1 MPHTSSLIPNRPT
14 GHPDG
19 AVAAR
24 RNPCG
29 PSLPGLLL
37 AGLFTIGSIV
47 GLTWE
52 SHDGYRSAPIT
63 VAAEPAV
70 GFTRLPPS
78 RTGILFTNLLSDLR
92 SVTNRNLLSGAG
104 VAAGDID
111 GDGLVD
117 LYFCGLDSDNRL
129 YRNLGNWRF
138 EDITAQAGV
147 ACPGQDSTA
156 AAFADINGNGH
167 LDLIVN
173 SLGGGTRIFQNDGVG
188 RFTETT
194 ARAGVATNTGAMS
207 LALADVNGNGA
218 LDLYVA
224 NFRLD
229 TIRDRPTARLQ
240 VQMINQQPVIVSVDG
255 RPTTAPDLTNRFAL
269 SPGGEILEFGEPDV
283 LYLNDGTGRFT
294 PMSFTGGA
302 FLDEEGKPLSEA
314 PQDWGLSVRFY
325 DFTGNGAPDIY
336 VCNDLQ
342 TPDRIWLNDGRGR
355 FRAIPQLAIRH
366 TSTFSM
372 GIDFADLNRNGHVDF
387 YNVDMVSRE
396 ARNRKI
402 QIAGLT
408 PVFYAVGEVDI
419 RPQIFM
425 NTLQINRGDNTFAEV
440 AYYSGLEATEWSWH
454 PVFLDVDLNGY
465 EDILVPNGQLRD
477 FQNADIG
484 RVIESAVTSRRV
496 SSADLVT
503 MFRQFPGLNLPNLL
517 FRNLG
522 DLVFEE
528 VSADWGFDSAG
539 ISQGMALAD
548 LDNDGDLDL
557 IINNLNGPPGIYR
570 NITTAP
576 RVAVRL
582 QGRAPNTQGIGAHI
596 KVLGGPVVQS
606 QEMVSAGR
614 FLSADDAMRV
624 FAAGHLTNRLTLEVT
639 WRSGQRSVV
648 ADAVPNRIYEI
659 SEESARPVAPD
670 PKPEFNP
677 WFEDVSRLVQHA
689 HIEEPYDD
697 FSAQF
702 LLPNMLSHLG
712 PGITWADLNHNGYDD
727 LVIGTGR
734 GGVLGV
740 YLNDRQGGFQRVAQ
754 PPFNALAPRDTTSVL
769 PLALGPAKTVLLAGS
784 SNHEDGNERG
794 AVVRIFDPQVR
805 TPIERF
811 PGQVGS
817 TGPLALADVNGNGQ
831 LDLFVGG
838 RSIPGRYP
846 EPASS
851 FLFLNRDGS
860 FEIDAENLAT
870 FAHVGLVSGAVFSD
884 LDGDGQPDLILA
896 CEWGPIRVFRNDR
909 GRFIEITES
918 LGLDQYTGW
927 WNGVAT
933 ADLNGNGRPDI
944 IASNWGLNTRYRA
957 SHEHPRRIYYGD
969 FTENGV
975 VDLVETLYDEILQQ
989 EVPDRDLNVMSLTLP
1004 FIREKFPT
1012 HEAYAGASVAEVL
1025 GEHYERAQQVS
1036 ANTLASMVFLNHG
1049 DRFEPKP
1056 LPPEAQFSPAFA
1068 VVVADFLG
1076 NGHEDVFLSQN
1087 FFTVQPFTMRNDAG
1101 RGLLLQ
1107 GDGSGN
1113 LAPIQGHLSGILV
1126 YGDQRGAAAADFD
1139 ADGRV
1144 DLAVSQNANQTRL
1157 FRNTQ
1162 AQPGLRIRLQGP
1174 PGNPHA
1180 VGASIRLRSGS
1191 DLGPARE
1198 VQSGS
1203 GYWSQNSPV
1212 QVMTAPGTPTA
1223 IVVRWPGGPST
1234 TSELPPEARE
1244 IRVEPSGQ
1252 VTVLR

>member
-1 MPHTSSLIPNRPT
+1 MNLAHLSPGSARYLCFAALFLGT
-14 GHPDG
+14 GPI
-19 AVAAR
+19 AA
-24 RNPCG
+24 
-29 PSLPGLLL
+29 
-37 AGLFTIGSIV
+37 
-47 GLTWE
+47 LTWDQ
-52 SHDGYRSAPIT
+52 HDGYRSAPIS
-63 VAAEPAV
+63 VDAESRV
-70 GFTRLPPS
+70 GFMRLAPDQ
-78 RTGILFTNLLSDLR
+78 TGITFTNLLSDLR
-92 SVTNRNLLSGAG
+92 SVTNRNLLSGSG
-104 VAAGDID
+104 VAAGDVT
-111 GDGLVD
+111 GNGFVD
-117 LYFCGLDSDNRL
+117 LYFCGLDSANRL

-138 EDITAQAGV
+138 EDITDQAGV
-147 ACPGQDSTA
+147 ACADQDSTG
-156 AAFADINGNGH
+156 AAFADLNGNGH

-173 SLGGGTRIFQNDGVG
+173 SLGGGTRIFENNGTGQ
-188 RFTETT
+188 FTEITSI
-194 ARAGVATNTGAMS
+194 AGVATNTGAMS
-207 LALADVNGNGA
+207 LALADVNNNGA

-283 LYLNDGTGRFT
+283 LYLNDGTGRFK
-294 PMSFTGGA
+294 PASFTDGT
-302 FLDEEGKPLSEA
+302 FLDEAGQPLSEA
-314 PQDWGLSVRFY
+314 PHDWGLSVRFH

-342 TPDRIWLNDGRGR
+342 SPDRIWLNDGHGR

-372 GIDFADLNRNGHVDF
+372 GIDFGDLNRNGHVDF

-408 PVFYAVGEVDI
+408 PVFYTIGETDI

-484 RVIESAVTSRRV
+484 RVIESAVAARRV
-496 SSADLVT
+496 TSADLVT

-517 FRNLG
+517 FRNHG
-522 DLVFEE
+522 DLNFEE

-557 IINNLNGPPGIYR
+557 ILNNLNGTPGIYR

-576 RVAVRL
+576 RVAIRL
-582 QGRAPNTQGIGAHI
+582 RGRAPNTRGIGAHI
-596 KVLGGPVVQS
+596 KVSGGPVTQT
-606 QEMVSAGR
+606 QEMIAGGR

-624 FAAGHLTNRLTLEVT
+624 FAAGHPTNRLTIEVT
-639 WRSGQRSVV
+639 WRNGRRSIVSN
-648 ADAVPNRIYEI
+648 ALPNHIYEI
-659 SEESARPVAPD
+659 AETSAQPVAPTS
-670 PKPEFNP
+670 KPESKP
-677 WFEDVSRLVQHA
+677 WFEDVSRLVQHS
-689 HIEEPYDD
+689 HYEEPYDD
-697 FSAQF
+697 FGAQF
-702 LLPNMLSHLG
+702 LLPNMLSQLG
-712 PGITWADLNHNGYDD
+712 PGVTWADLNHNGYDD

-734 GGVLGV
+734 GGSLAV
-740 YLNDRQGGFQRVAQ
+740 YLNDRQGGFRRVVQ
-754 PPFNALAPRDTTSVL
+754 PPFNAIATRDTTTVL
-769 PLALGPAKTVLLAGS
+769 PLGLGPAKTVLLAGS

-794 AVVRIFDPQVR
+794 AVVRIFDPQAR
-805 TPIERF
+805 APIERL
-811 PGQVGS
+811 PGQIAS

-851 FLFLNRDGS
+851 FLFLNQDGE
-860 FEIDAENLAT
+860 FVIDAENLAT

-884 LDGDGQPDLILA
+884 LNGDGQPDLILA
-896 CEWGPIRVFRNDR
+896 CEWGPIRVFQNDG
-909 GRFIEITES
+909 GRFHEITES
-918 LGLDQYTGW
+918 LGLHQYTGW

-933 ADLNGNGRPDI
+933 ADLDGDGQPDI

-969 FTENGV
+969 FTDNGV
-975 VDLVETLYDEILQQ
+975 IDLIETLYDEVLHK

-1004 FIREKFPT
+1004 FIRDKYPT
-1012 HEAYAGASVAEVL
+1012 HEAYAEASIQDVL
-1025 GEHYERAQQVS
+1025 GDHFAHANRVE
-1036 ANTLASMVFLNHG
+1036 ANTLASMVFFNRG
-1049 DRFEPKP
+1049 ERFEPKP
-1056 LPPEAQFSPAFA
+1056 LPPQAQFSPAFA
-1068 VVVADFLG
+1068 VVIADFLG

-1107 GDGSGN
+1107 GDGTGN
-1113 LAPIQGHLSGILV
+1113 LIPVEGQLSGIRI
-1126 YGDQRGAAAADFD
+1126 YGDQRGAASADFD
-1139 ADGRV
+1139 GDGRV
-1144 DLAVSQNANQTRL
+1144 DLAVSQNASQTHL
-1157 FRNTQ
+1157 FRNTH
-1162 AQPGLRIRLQGP
+1162 AKPGLRIRLQGP

-1180 VGASIRLRSGS
+1180 VGASIRLQAN
-1191 DLGPARE
+1191 DWLGPARE
-1198 VQSGS
+1198 IQSGS

-1212 QVMTAPGTPTA
+1212 QVMAAPATPTG
-1223 IVVRWPGGPST
+1223 IVIRWPGGQMT
-1234 TSELPPEARE
+1234 TSELPPGARD
-1244 IRVEPSGQ
+1244 IRVHPTGA
-1252 VTVLR
+1252 VTVLQ